1 MGNCFAKGTEDEQR
15 INKEITNKMSNNIK
29 QEEATHRILLLGPGD
44 SGKTTILKQM
54 RQIYLG
60 IIPKNEIENYKIY
73 IRQQIIQ
80 FIKILCKQSTILNE
94 TVQCVES
101 HKAITNIEK
110 TDMLTLDIINH
121 IKILWG
127 DIGIKNTLK
136 QRCKF
141 QIPDNVEYFYNE
153 RLDDI
158 IDEQYIPTF
167 EDYIRIR
174 IRTTGFNEEQ
184 FSMWAGNKHK
194 NSQQTSPQN
203 SIMSMSRSTSSDG
216 DTAAVDM
223 IQKDANVQQK
233 RKGRKH
239 DFIFIDVGGQ
249 RSERKKW
256 INMMKE
262 NIDVVLY
269 IIAIS
274 EYDLVCFED
283 ENTLRLNEA
292 LNLFDNVM
300 KAGFLSNKTVTIFF
314 NKHDLLLEKL
324 KDESTLSPKHYFE
337 DFPSNKNDRDPNE
350 FCEYIYGK
358 FVEIYKRNLPDSNT
372 TPHYLKTSA
381 LDTKQIESLMGDI
394 AYDVM
399 SNLFTE
405 AGLGDV
411 GGF

>member
-203 SIMSMSRSTSSDG
+203 SIMSMSRSTSSDV

-300 KAGFLSNKTVTIFF
+300 KA
-314 NKHDLLLEKL
+314 
-324 KDESTLSPKHYFE
+324 
-337 DFPSNKNDRDPNE
+337 
-350 FCEYIYGK
+350 
-358 FVEIYKRNLPDSNT
+358 
-372 TPHYLKTSA
+372 
-381 LDTKQIESLMGDI
+381 
-394 AYDVM
+394 
-399 SNLFTE
+399 
-405 AGLGDV
+405 
-411 GGF
+411 